1 LFIAIQQFEN
11 AYITPKILGEVIHLH
26 PIVVIMAVLVGGHLF
41 GFAGM
46 LLAVPACGIIK
57 DIAEETIE
65 MLDKEGKK
73 Y

>member
-1 LFIAIQQFEN
+1 
-11 AYITPKILGEVIHLH
+11 
-26 PIVVIMAVLVGGHLF
+26 MAVLVGGHLF

-73 Y
+73 YWQAYISII